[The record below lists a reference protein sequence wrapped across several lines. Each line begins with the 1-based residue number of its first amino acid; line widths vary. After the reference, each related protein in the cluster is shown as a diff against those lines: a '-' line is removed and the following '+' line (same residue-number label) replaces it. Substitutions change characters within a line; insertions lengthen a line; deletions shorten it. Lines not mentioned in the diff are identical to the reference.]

1 MDFQIK
7 YSWQQ
12 VVVEAF
18 LESQPELV
26 QSKVTI
32 AEQAVTQRLLEN
44 PTDVKEQLA
53 LQNALIALRM
63 FTPRKEREED
73 SGERKRIA

>member
-1 MDFQIK
+1 MDFDTK

-12 VVVEAF
+12 VVAEAF

-32 AEQAVTQRLLEN
+32 AEQAVAQRLLEN

-53 LQNALIALRM
+53 LQNALIALQVFM
-63 FTPRKEREED
+63 PRKEREEG
-73 SGERKRIA
+73 SGERKQIA

>member
-1 MDFQIK
+1 MK

-32 AEQAVTQRLLEN
+32 AEQAVAQRLLEH

-53 LQNALIALRM
+53 LQNALIALQM